1 MFEITYGAAIDA
13 KSSSLSSKSTSE
25 MPDLSDAR
33 RNLFS
38 GAREILR
45 VTNGKGVILSSQAMD
60 AMGLRAPYD
69 VMNLY
74 VRRTT

>member
-1 MFEITYGAAIDA
+1 M
-13 KSSSLSSKSTSE
+13 S
-25 MPDLSDAR
+25 DLSDAR